1 MAEYFEFAQIRSDA
15 ILAEFKIIINTYT
28 DVKKLYINIFKP
40 QASNSYKNISTLRLV
55 AQCSPCPSV
64 DMFNRFKQFLLLL
77 SDKEI

>member
-40 QASNSYKNISTLRLV
+40 QASNSY
-55 AQCSPCPSV
+55 
-64 DMFNRFKQFLLLL
+64 
-77 SDKEI
+77 